1 MEQTSRNDSEP
12 HLMSPETPKSGDQPS
27 PSALGEGRRE
37 QAGKQSALAQNSG
50 GVRVDSASGS
60 KVRVSWEGS
69 GGGKQESQGP
79 VQAGCASKAGPVAGE
94 VGVPHSTVDLHY
106 FKRCKEGRGD
116 TYSVRRGEAKDTGMA
131 QATEII
137 TPDQVRELQ
146 IALYRKAKAQPKYRF
161 WSLYGELLRLDV
173 LESALDAQIRNDGG
187 AGVDGESLAGV
198 KSKRRGWLEQLREEL
213 RTKSYRPSPVLRVMI
228 PKRSGGQRPL
238 GIPTVKD
245 RVVQTALYMVL
256 MPIWEADFDPR
267 SYGFRPKRRAHQAI
281 DGICQAV
288 NQGYT
293 EIIDADLS
301 NYFGT
306 IPHRALMKM
315 VARRVSD
322 GSVLKLINSWLR
334 APIVEEDKD
343 GKRRVS
349 PNRCGTPQGGVI
361 SPLLANIY
369 LNPLD
374 HGVNEK
380 CVGQARMFR
389 YADDVVIAC
398 RPGRGG
404 AVRERTERWLEAK
417 GLKLNESKTRVV
429 DIREEGINFL
439 GFNLTWRQSHRGR
452 KYLHVEPSQGSRMAL
467 RDNLRGIMNH
477 WTLWRPIAEVVQETN
492 RVLRGWSGYF
502 HFRNSTA
509 VMSNLQRYSRDRLR
523 RWLWRKH
530 ACKGGLWTRY
540 PNERLHAH
548 YELYALPTTAAWKA
562 AR

>member
-12 HLMSPETPKSGDQPS
+12 HLMSPETPKPGAKPS

-37 QAGKQSALAQNSG
+37 QAGKQSAPAQNSG

-60 KVRVSWEGS
+60 KVRVNWEDS
-69 GGGKQESQGP
+69 GGGKANFQEAA
-79 VQAGCASKAGPVAGE
+79 QAGIASKAGSAAGE
-94 VGVPHSTVDLHY
+94 VGVPHSTVDLHH

-116 TYSVRRGEAKDTGMA
+116 TYSKRRGEAKDTGMA
-131 QATEII
+131 QATEIL
-137 TPDQVRELQ
+137 TPEKVRQLQ
-146 IALYRKAKAQPKYRF
+146 ITLYRKAKAQPKYRF

-173 LESALDAQIRNDGG
+173 LESALDAQLRNDGG
-187 AGVDGESLAGV
+187 AGVDGESLASV
-198 KSKRRGWLEQLREEL
+198 ESKRRWWLEQLREEL
-213 RTKSYRPSPVLRVMI
+213 RTKRYRPSPVLRVMI
-228 PKRSGGQRPL
+228 PKPGGGQRPL

-245 RVVQTALYMVL
+245 RVVETALYLVL
-256 MPIWEADFDPR
+256 MPIWEAEFHSQ

-288 NQGYT
+288 YQGYV

-322 GSVLKLINSWLR
+322 GSVLRLIKSWLR
-334 APIVEEDKD
+334 APVVEQDKD
-343 GKRRVS
+343 GTKRVL

-389 YADDVVIAC
+389 YADDFVIAC
-398 RPGRGG
+398 RRGRAGE
-404 AVRERTERWLEAK
+404 VRERTKRWLEAK
-417 GLKLNESKTRVV
+417 GLKLNEVKTRVV
-429 DIREEGINFL
+429 DIHQEGMNFL
-439 GFNLTWRQSHRGR
+439 GFNLTWRQSKKGR
-452 KYLHVEPSQGSRMAL
+452 KYLHVEPSQGSRAAL
-467 RDNLRGIMNH
+467 RDNLRGILNH
-477 WTLWRPIAEVVQETN
+477 WTQWRPIAEVVKETN
-492 RVLRGWSGYF
+492 QVLRGWSGYF

-509 VMSNLQRYSRDRLR
+509 VMGNLKRYSQDVFR

-530 ACKGGLWTRY
+530 ACKGGLWSRY
-540 PNERLHAH
+540 PDEKLHTQ
-548 YELYALPTTAAWKA
+548 YGLYTLPTTAAWKA
-562 AR
+562 TR

>member
-1 MEQTSRNDSEP
+1 M
-12 HLMSPETPKSGDQPS
+12 
-27 PSALGEGRRE
+27 
-37 QAGKQSALAQNSG
+37 
-50 GVRVDSASGS
+50 
-60 KVRVSWEGS
+60 
-69 GGGKQESQGP
+69 
-79 VQAGCASKAGPVAGE
+79 
-94 VGVPHSTVDLHY
+94 
-106 FKRCKEGRGD
+106 
-116 TYSVRRGEAKDTGMA
+116 RRGEAKGTGMA
-131 QATEII
+131 QETEIV
-137 TPDQVRELQ
+137 TPENVRQLQ
-146 IALYRKAKAQPKYRF
+146 ITLYRKAKAQPKYRF

-173 LESALDAQIRNDGG
+173 LESALDAQIRNNGG
-187 AGVDGESLAGV
+187 AGVDGESLARV
-198 KSKRRGWLEQLREEL
+198 ESERRGWLEQLREEL

-245 RVVQTALYMVL
+245 RVVQAALYMVL

-288 NQGYT
+288 HQGYA

-322 GSVLKLINSWLR
+322 GSVLRLIKSWLR
-334 APIVEEDKD
+334 APIVEEDRD
-343 GKRRVS
+343 GTKRVS

-389 YADDVVIAC
+389 YADDFVIAC
-398 RPGRGG
+398 WPGRAGE
-404 AVRERTERWLEAK
+404 VRERTKRWLEAK

-439 GFNLTWRQSHRGR
+439 GFNLTWRQSLKGR
-452 KYLHVEPSQGSRMAL
+452 RYLHVEPSQGSRTAL
-467 RDNLRGIMNH
+467 RDHLRGIMNH
-477 WTLWRPIAEVVQETN
+477 WTLWRPIAEVVQEAN
-492 RVLRGWSGYF
+492 QMLRGWSGYF
-502 HFRNSTA
+502 HFRNSTS
-509 VMSNLQRYSRDRLR
+509 VMGNLQRYSRDRLR

-548 YELYALPTTAAWKA
+548 YGLYTLPTTAAWKA